1 VSGLLGDRRE
11 RIRCEVD
18 GRLWASLNVDA
29 EVVLRNVSTRG
40 ALIETPLGTPFKPV
54 RVVRVNLY
62 DGGPAIDAVV
72 RHVRSAATPGEP
84 GNRHLV
90 GLEFVNMAPAVVRD
104 VERFV
109 RGWHDGTS
117 GGGLK
122 TPSE

>member
-1 VSGLLGDRRE
+1 MGDRRQ

-29 EVVLRNVSTRG
+29 EVVLHNVSTRG
-40 ALIETPLGTPFKPV
+40 ALIETPTGAPFKPV
-54 RVVRVNLY
+54 RVVRLNLY

-72 RHVRSAATPGEP
+72 RHVRSAPTPGEP

-90 GLEFVNMAPAVVRD
+90 GLEFVNMAPAIVRD

-109 RGWHDGTS
+109 RGWHADLAGS
-117 GGGLK
+117 SPK
-122 TPSE
+122 TPPE